1 MINTGNRIELRHLR
15 YFMAVA
21 KEKNFR
27 KASELLFITQPG
39 LSRQIKQMEESLG
52 VKLFNRTNKKVTITP
67 AGEFLKKELVFTFN
81 HLETTFRQL
90 QLINDGQDGEIRLGF
105 VNSAMQN
112 LIPPLLKKMQT
123 DFPNIHFSLKELSSS
138 KQIEQLKSNE
148 IDIGFVRSST
158 VPDRI
163 HLKTIFKE
171 KFAVVLPKS
180 HVLNE
185 RSFRHVGQLAKEPFI
200 MFSKEDSPGYYNKIM
215 SICEQKGFTPQVS
228 HRTVHDNTIFKLVE
242 SGLGVAIVPNSFRH
256 GLNLNIKF
264 IELRNITQEA
274 KLSVVW
280 EKENRNPALSKFI
293 KLLEVEY
300 NEK

>member
-1 MINTGNRIELRHLR
+1 MINTGNRIEIRHLR

-21 KEKNFR
+21 KELNFR
-27 KASELLFITQPG
+27 KASEILFITQPG
-39 LSRQIKQMEESLG
+39 LSRQIKQMEEALG

-67 AGEFLKKELVFTFN
+67 AGAFLKKELAFTFN
-81 HLETTFRQL
+81 HLETIFRQL
-90 QLINDGQDGEIRLGF
+90 QLINDGQEGEIRLGF

-112 LIPPLLKKMQT
+112 LIPSLLKKMQI
-123 DFPNIHFSLKELSSS
+123 DFPNVHFSLKELSSS

-148 IDIGFVRSST
+148 IDVGFVRSNI
-158 VPDRI
+158 VPDSFNI
-163 HLKTIFKE
+163 KTIFKE

-180 HVLNE
+180 HHLNE
-185 RSFRHVGQLAKEPFI
+185 RNFRHVGQLSKEPFI
-200 MFSKEDSPGYYNKIM
+200 MFSNEDSPDYYNKIM

-264 IELRNITQEA
+264 IELRNINQEA

-280 EKENRNPALSKFI
+280 TKDNRNPALTKFI
-293 KLLEVEY
+293 DLLIKKE
-300 NEK
+300 EK